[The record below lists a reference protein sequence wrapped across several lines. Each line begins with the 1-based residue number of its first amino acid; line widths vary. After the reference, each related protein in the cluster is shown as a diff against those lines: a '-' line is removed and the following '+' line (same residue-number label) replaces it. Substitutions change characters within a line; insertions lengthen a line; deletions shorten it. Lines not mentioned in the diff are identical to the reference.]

1 MEPNATLIQ
10 HQLDAYNNKDIDAWL
25 STYASDACQ
34 FNLHG
39 DCIAKGYSQIKQRML
54 LCFAKADSPALLLS
68 RIVMGHIVVDHEIV
82 TRNDPE
88 RKTDIELLCVCEIE
102 QGRRQKV
109 AFAAHT

>member
-39 DCIAKGYSQIKQRML
+39 DCIAKGHSQIKQRML
-54 LCFAKADSPALLLS
+54 SRFAKADSPARLLR
-68 RIVMGHIVVDHEIV
+68 RIVKGHRVVDHDIA

-88 RKTDIELLCVCEIE
+88 RKTDIELLCINKIE

-109 AFAAHT
+109 AFATHT